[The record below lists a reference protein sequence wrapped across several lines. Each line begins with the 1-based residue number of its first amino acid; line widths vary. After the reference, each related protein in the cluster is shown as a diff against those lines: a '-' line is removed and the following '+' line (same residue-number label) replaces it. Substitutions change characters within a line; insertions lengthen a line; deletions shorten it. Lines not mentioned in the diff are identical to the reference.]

1 MWSAHYT
8 PLQTWMPVCFF
19 FVSEIAI
26 FVLELSREAHIR
38 PSTIKTVALVLKLAI
53 LAQSH
58 PPSDVAHKG
67 TLPRQHD
74 RF

>member
-19 FVSEIAI
+19 VGEIAI
-26 FVLELSREAHIR
+26 FVLELSREAQIR
-38 PSTIKTVALVLKLAI
+38 PSTIKTVVLVLKLAI
-53 LAQSH
+53 SAQSY